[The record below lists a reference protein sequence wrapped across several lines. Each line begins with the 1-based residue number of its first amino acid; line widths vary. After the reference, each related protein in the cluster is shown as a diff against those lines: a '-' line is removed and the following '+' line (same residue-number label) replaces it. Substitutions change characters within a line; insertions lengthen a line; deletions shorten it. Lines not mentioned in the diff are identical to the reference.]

1 MTTSENPEQNLEP
14 KEDEN
19 PVVLHKNEEQD
30 HDHKP
35 DSQAGPSKPEKFINP
50 PVQRRRSSLKV
61 PRRQVKRLILF
72 GYCTENTE
80 HKVFLRKRKTN
91 SSSVRPQRFMILFFR
106 IQKCCRFN

>member
-14 KEDEN
+14 KEDET
-19 PVVLHKNEEQD
+19 PVVPQKNEEQD

-61 PRRQVKRLILF
+61 APQGDKLKDSF
-72 GYCTENTE
+72 SFAAFE
-80 HKVFLRKRKTN
+80 HAYYE
-91 SSSVRPQRFMILFFR
+91 
-106 IQKCCRFN
+106 